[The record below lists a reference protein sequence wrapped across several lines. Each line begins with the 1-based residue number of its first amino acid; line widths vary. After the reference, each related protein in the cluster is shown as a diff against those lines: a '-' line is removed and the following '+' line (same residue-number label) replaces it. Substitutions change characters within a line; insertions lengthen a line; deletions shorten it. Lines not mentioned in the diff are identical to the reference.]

1 MNWDYDRDVVAGGD
15 TYGKF
20 RQWKNIKEKGDSED
34 VAVKS

>member
-20 RQWKNIKEKGDSED
+20 RQWKNIKKRR
-34 VAVKS
+34 